1 MDGNMRSVIHWNGG
15 RVDSVKKAFG
25 SARKNARLSDDVTPH
40 TLRHTAGTWLMQAGV
55 EMWQAAGFLGM
66 TVEMLERSYGHHHS
80 QFMKQAA
87 DAVTR
92 RRA

>member
-1 MDGNMRSVIHWNGG
+1 M
-15 RVDSVKKAFG
+15 
-25 SARKNARLSDDVTPH
+25 T
-40 TLRHTAGTWLMQAGV
+40 RHRR
-55 EMWQAAGFLGM
+55 WQAAGFLGM

-80 QFMKQAA
+80 KFQKQAA